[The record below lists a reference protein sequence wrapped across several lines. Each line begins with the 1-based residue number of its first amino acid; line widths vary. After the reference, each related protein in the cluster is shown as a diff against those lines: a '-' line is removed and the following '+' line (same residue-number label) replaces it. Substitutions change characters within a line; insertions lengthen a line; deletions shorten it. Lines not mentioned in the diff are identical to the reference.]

1 MEAYEFYWRDS
12 QGNDHL
18 IGILP
23 ERRKDPKRITNK
35 SIMNWVRKILGEIT
49 DLYDIFFI
57 AIKIDKGSGEILKFE
72 ERNIPNSKPMISSR
86 SERRN

>member
-12 QGNDHL
+12 YRKGHL

-35 SIMNWVRKILGEIT
+35 SIMNWGRKVVDNKPSLNLKN
-49 DLYDIFFI
+49 LYFVQVKVEDFGYK
-57 AIKIDKGSGEILKFE
+57 AHS
-72 ERNIPNSKPMISSR
+72 
-86 SERRN
+86 